1 MKYEDYIQKYKREI
15 EEEKAMLKN
24 IYEFITSQ
32 EYKENLEIIKKR
44 DEVIHKNII
53 SEIEFIQNKIL
64 KASISS

>member
-32 EYKENLEIIKKR
+32 EYKKNLEIMKKR